1 MNMEMKME
9 KNRYITTPIYYVN
22 DVPHIGHAYTTV
34 AADVYARYCRMRGH
48 DVMFLTGTDEHGQK
62 VQEAA
67 KRQNK
72 DPKAYVDEMV
82 IRFRELWK
90 ALNISN
96 DDFIRTT
103 EDRHIKVVLRALD
116 DLYKKGDIYLDTY
129 EGWYC
134 LPDERFWM
142 EKDLKDGKCP
152 ECNRPV
158 EHIAEGNYFFRMG
171 KYQGWLIEY
180 INSHPD
186 YIQPPARK
194 NEVLGFLQNKLGD
207 LCISRPKSRLS
218 WGIPLPFD
226 GNYVTYVWFDALI
239 NYISIPGYLSDM
251 DRFRKWWPADFHL
264 IGKDILTTHSVY
276 WSTMLH
282 AMGIELPKTIFAHG
296 WWTVDGE
303 KMSKSRGNVVN
314 PFNIIEKHGTDQFR
328 YFLLR
333 EVSFGLDG
341 DFSET
346 SLINRINGDLANDL
360 GNLLSRTITMIE
372 KYSNGN
378 IPPAINSKDREDMEK
393 RIQGWFNTIPET
405 FDNFMNKLQFHHA
418 LSQIWTVIGDM
429 NEYVNRAAP
438 WKEKDPEVLS
448 NILYTLSE
456 GLRII
461 ALYIYPVMPAS
472 AEKIWQQLGLAKS
485 FKDADFN
492 KDSKWGMDFNNTKVK
507 KDAVLFPRIESD
519 DKRQKLEIR
528 SKKSDDRSQITE
540 ERKKMSETT
549 IPVDTISIEDFL
561 KIKLRTGKVLSAE
574 NVPNSKK
581 LVRLSVDLGDEK
593 RQIVA
598 GIAAHYQPEELIG
611 KDVVIVANLKPAKLM
626 GIESQGMV
634 LAASN
639 GEILS
644 LVRPEKD
651 ITPGSVVK

>member
-34 AADVYARYCRMRGH
+34 AADVYARYCRLQGH

-103 EDRHIKVVLRALD
+103 EDRHIKVVQRALD

-158 EHIAEGNYFFRMG
+158 EHIAEGNYFFRMS

-226 GNYVTYVWFDALI
+226 DNYVTYVWFDALI

-282 AMGIELPKTIFAHG
+282 AMGIDLPKTIFAHG

-314 PFNIIEKHGTDQFR
+314 PNNIIEKYGTDQFR

-372 KYSNGN
+372 KYRNGN
-378 IPPAINSKDREDMEK
+378 IPPALNSKDREDMEK
-393 RIQGWFNTIPET
+393 RIQGWFNTIPEP

-438 WKEKDPEVLS
+438 WKEKDPGTLS

-472 AEKIWQQLGLAKS
+472 AEKIWQQLGLEKS
-485 FKDADFN
+485 FKNADFN
-492 KDSKWGMDFNNTKVK
+492 KDSKWGMDFNNAKVK
-507 KDAVLFPRIESD
+507 KDTVLFPRIE
-519 DKRQKLEIR
+519 
-528 SKKSDDRSQITE
+528 SDDRSQITE
-540 ERKKMSETT
+540 ERKKMAETNISAET
-549 IPVDTISIEDFL
+549 ITIEDFS

-581 LVRLSVDLGDEK
+581 LVKLSVDLGDEK

>member
-1 MNMEMKME
+1 MR

-34 AADVYARYCRMRGH
+34 AADVYARYCRLQGH
-48 DVMFLTGTDEHGQK
+48 EVMFLTGTDEHGQK

-67 KRQNK
+67 ARQNK

-82 IRFRELWK
+82 IRFSELWK

-103 EDRHIKVVLRALD
+103 EDRHIKVVQRALD

-142 EKDLKDGKCP
+142 EKDLKDGRCP

-158 EHIAEGNYFFRMG
+158 EHIAEGNYFFRMSR
-171 KYQGWLIEY
+171 YQGWLIEY

-226 GNYVTYVWFDALI
+226 DNYVTYVWFDALI
-239 NYISIPGYLSDM
+239 NYISVPGYLSDM

-282 AMGIELPKTIFAHG
+282 AMGIDLPKTIFAHG
-296 WWTVDGE
+296 WWTVAGE

-314 PFNIIEKHGTDQFR
+314 PNNIIEKYGTDQFR

-372 KYSNGN
+372 KYRNGN
-378 IPPAINSKDREDMEK
+378 IPPAVNSKDREDMER
-393 RIQGWFNTIPET
+393 RIHGWFNTIPGS
-405 FDNFMNKLQFHHA
+405 FDNFLNKLQFHHA

-438 WKEKDPEVLS
+438 WKEKDPAVLS

-456 GLRII
+456 GLRIVAI
-461 ALYIYPVMPAS
+461 YIYPVMPAS
-472 AEKIWQQLGLAKS
+472 AEKIWQQLGLEKS
-485 FKDADFN
+485 IKNADFN

-507 KDAVLFPRIESD
+507 KDTVLFPRIE
-519 DKRQKLEIR
+519 KTEAKLEEGGL
-528 SKKSDDRSQITE
+528 SMEQ
-540 ERKKMSETT
+540 
-549 IPVDTISIEDFL
+549 DTISIEDFA
-561 KIKLRTGKVLSAE
+561 KIKLRVGKVLSAE

-581 LVRLSVDLGDEK
+581 LVKLSVDLGDEK